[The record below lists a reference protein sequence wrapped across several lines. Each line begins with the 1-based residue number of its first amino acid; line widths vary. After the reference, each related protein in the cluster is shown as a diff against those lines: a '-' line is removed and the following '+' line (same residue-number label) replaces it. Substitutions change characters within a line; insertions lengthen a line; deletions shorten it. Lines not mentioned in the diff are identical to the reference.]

1 MSLPDRAM
9 GGRRAPA
16 AAPFPLALLLLGSL
30 APACAGRS
38 PAPRLPEKPG
48 AAEHYGKGDALL
60 QAGHLD
66 DAIRELSRAVALEPT
81 AASPRLDLG
90 WAWFH
95 SGDYRKAESE
105 FRAALVLDADHA
117 PSHLALGSALYALGS
132 FGEAAAEYRRC
143 WQAAGG
149 PAQAPDS
156 AILQALALE
165 RAGGASAAEA
175 RRLLQEWFA
184 SLRGPWRALARHLLG
199 QATEEQVSRE
209 PWDGEAERTFAAY
222 AVAAGHL
229 VRGDA
234 PAARERLRRL
244 AASGGT
250 PGLRLVGG
258 LARAD
263 LKVLH

>member
-1 MSLPDRAM
+1 MSLPDRAK
-9 GGRRAPA
+9 GGPGAPRASPV
-16 AAPFPLALLLLGSL
+16 PLALLLL
-30 APACAGRS
+30 AAACAGKP
-38 PAPRLPEKPG
+38 PAPGLPEKPR
-48 AAEHYGKGDALL
+48 ATEAYTKGDALL
-60 QAGHLD
+60 REGRLD

-117 PSHLALGSALYALGS
+117 PSHHALASALYALGS
-132 FGEAAAEYRRC
+132 FGEAAAEYRRG
-143 WQAAGG
+143 WTAAGG
-149 PAQAPDS
+149 PSEAPDS

-175 RRLLQEWFA
+175 RRLLQEWSG
-184 SLRGPWRALARHLLG
+184 SLNGPWRTLARHLAG
-199 QATEEQVSRE
+199 HATEEQVSRE
-209 PWDGEAERTFAAY
+209 RWGGEAERALAAY

-229 VRGDA
+229 ARGDA
-234 PAARERLRRL
+234 AGARERLRRL
-244 AASGGT
+244 AASGGP
-250 PGLRLVGG
+250 PGRGLASA

-263 LKVLH
+263 LKSLP